1 MIGVAGVLGVLI
13 AIASSQELSNSDS
26 GASTTSFWIR
36 TLLGCLLFLG
46 AYRQLQ
52 QRPAD
57 GAEPVQPK
65 WMAGIASF
73 TTGKSFTT
81 GLVIGAVNPKNLAM
95 SLAAA
100 ATISA
105 AALSTGEDVSTVVV
119 YALIG
124 TAGVAA
130 PLVVAVALG
139 TRSTV
144 ILDGWKIWL
153 AENNAAV
160 MAVLFAVIGAVLVGK
175 GISGLTA

>member
-36 TLLGCLLFLG
+36 ILLGCLLFLG

-52 QRPAD
+52 QRP
-57 GAEPVQPK
+57 
-65 WMAGIASF
+65 
-73 TTGKSFTT
+73 
-81 GLVIGAVNPKNLAM
+81 
-95 SLAAA
+95 A